1 MRKCLGGGAS
11 GNGMHELLG
20 GPVVVDPV
28 RTQVLVRQRE
38 CQLVERRDHAGAL
51 VTEIGSPGL
60 GADGPGP
67 WASSCGDL
75 AAPRPVV
82 DDVSERLVVP
92 PPQVARPGRWN
103 RDAGRDRK
111 STRLNSSH

>member
-28 RTQVLVRQRE
+28 RTQVLVRQPE
-38 CQLVERRDHAGAL
+38 CQLVERRDHAGPL
-51 VTEIGSPGL
+51 VTEIGSACL

-67 WASSCGDL
+67 WASGGGDL
-75 AAPRPVV
+75 VALRPVV
-82 DDVSERLVVP
+82 DDVSERFVVP
-92 PPQVARPGRWN
+92 PPQVDRPG
-103 RDAGRDRK
+103 
-111 STRLNSSH
+111 